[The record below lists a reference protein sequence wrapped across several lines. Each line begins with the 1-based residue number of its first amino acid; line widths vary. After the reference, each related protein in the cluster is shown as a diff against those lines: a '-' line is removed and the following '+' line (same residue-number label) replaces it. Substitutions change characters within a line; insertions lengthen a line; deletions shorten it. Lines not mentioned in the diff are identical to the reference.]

1 MVLVVSVTHPFTDYL
16 MRLLVRIIGLAC
28 LVLIAVLLVNTL
40 RLRSHQLS
48 DISPAAPIS
57 LPDSAIDRLAGAL
70 RIQTVSYTDYT
81 LTDTTQFDKFLTYI
95 QTSFPVLHRQLKHE
109 TFNQY
114 GLLYEWKG
122 RNPALK
128 PVLLMGHYDVV
139 PVIQGTQRM
148 WKRPPFAGIVEGEYL
163 YGRGTLDNKMS
174 VIGLLESVEYLLK
187 SGFQPERTLLLAFG
201 QDEETSGMRGAQTI
215 AGALKK
221 RGTTLEYVLD
231 EGGIIKTEGLS
242 GVDKPVALIGISE
255 KGYLSLELTAVGKG
269 GHSSMPPAQTSIGM
283 VAEAISKLEQNP
295 FPARLDGGIDQLLD
309 YVASEV
315 PFEQRVVFS
324 NQWLFAPLI
333 KKALAETKSG
343 NASLRTTTALTIF
356 RAGAKDNVL
365 PIDATATVNF
375 RLLPGD
381 TVEGV
386 ISRVKEIIAN
396 DSISVTILGK
406 GNNPVPL
413 ASTQTTGFTTIH
425 RTIQSVFPHVLVAPY
440 VMLGATDSKY
450 YSGLTKSIYRFS
462 PLPLS
467 EAETNGIHGTNERI
481 RIKDYQNLVWFYVSL
496 IRNSQS

>member
-1 MVLVVSVTHPFTDYL
+1 ML
-16 MRLLVRIIGLAC
+16 RLFGRFIALLL
-28 LVLIAVLLVNTL
+28 LVLIAVLLVNTF
-40 RLRSHQLS
+40 RLRSHQLTGV
-48 DISPAAPIS
+48 PAAAPIT
-57 LPDSAIDRLAGAL
+57 LPDSAIERLAGAL
-70 RIQTVSYTDYT
+70 RIPTVSYTDFS
-81 LTDTTQFDKFLTYI
+81 LTDTTQFDKFLAYIRTTY
-95 QTSFPVLHRQLKHE
+95 PLLHQRLKHE

-122 RNPALK
+122 RNSALK
-128 PVLLMGHYDVV
+128 PILLMGHYDVV
-139 PVIQGTQRM
+139 PVIQGTQTM
-148 WKRPPFAGIVEGEYL
+148 WKRPPFAGVVEGGYL

-187 SGFQPERTLLLAFG
+187 SGFEPERTLLLAFG
-201 QDEETSGMRGAQTI
+201 QDEETSGMRGAQPI
-215 AGALKK
+215 AAALKK

-231 EGGIIKTEGLS
+231 EGGIIKTEGVS
-242 GVDKPVALIGISE
+242 GINKPVALIGISE
-255 KGYLSLELTAVGKG
+255 KGYLSLELTAVGNG
-269 GHSSMPPAQTSIGM
+269 GHSSMPPPQTSIGL
-283 VAEAISKLEQNP
+283 VAEAVSKLEQNP
-295 FPARLDGGIDQLLD
+295 FPARLDGGINQLLD
-309 YVASEV
+309 YLASEV
-315 PFEQRVVFS
+315 SFGQRVILA

-343 NASLRTTTALTIF
+343 NASLRTTTAPTIF
-356 RAGAKDNVL
+356 RAGVKDNVL

-413 ASTQTTGFTTIH
+413 SSTQTTGFTTIH
-425 RTIQSVFPHVLVAPY
+425 ETIQSIFPHVLVAPY

-450 YSGLTKSIYRFS
+450 YSGLTSSIYRFS

-481 RIKDYQNLVWFYVSL
+481 RLSDYRNMVWFYISL
-496 IRNSQS
+496 IRNSQQNR